1 MIFKVPGAQNGVQI
15 WAQNGVQN
23 EIPTKTPLKTLLD
36 GSWDA
41 LGRLLDQK
49 KVLLIGSWAVLQ
61 KFQDSLKEIGSVRPG
76 QHGNGKRIKWFAGA
90 LLLMVCC

>member
-1 MIFKVPGAQNGVQI
+1 MIFKVPGAQNEVQN

-23 EIPTKTPLKTLLD
+23 GIPTKTALKTLLD

-49 KVLLIGSWAVLQ
+49 KVLLIGSWAL
-61 KFQDSLKEIGSVRPG
+61 L
-76 QHGNGKRIKWFAGA
+76 RIFKTI
-90 LLLMVCC
+90 

>member
-1 MIFKVPGAQNGVQI
+1 MIFKAPGAQNGVQNG
-15 WAQNGVQN
+15 AQNGVQN

-49 KVLLIGSWAVLQ
+49 KVLLIASWAVLRNF
-61 KFQDSLKEIGSVRPG
+61 KTI
-76 QHGNGKRIKWFAGA
+76 
-90 LLLMVCC
+90 